1 VEGSRWAAGVPRP
14 RAEFFDEHHEI
25 KDVLELNETDGEAH
39 ARTRLEFLLRRQEAC
54 SDAVEDITGACF
66 HSWRLRRA
74 PGRWRAA
81 AQIVE
86 RFEDLNENS
95 KRLFATPS
103 EGLNR

>member
-39 ARTRLEFLLRRQEAC
+39 ARTRLEFLLRRQEAY
-54 SDAVEDITGACF
+54 SDAVEDVTGACS

-74 PGRWRAA
+74 PDRWRVA